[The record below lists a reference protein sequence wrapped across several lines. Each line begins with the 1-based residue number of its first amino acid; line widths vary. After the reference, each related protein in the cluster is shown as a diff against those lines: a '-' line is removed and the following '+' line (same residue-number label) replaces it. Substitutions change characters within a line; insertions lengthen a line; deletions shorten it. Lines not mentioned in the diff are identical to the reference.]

1 MKKKIILGV
10 LFIGMVILTGCRTGE
25 YNVDL
30 EIYEEM
36 PALLAANEELAAD
49 LAKNEDGTIMVE
61 FEKGEMF
68 LHLRAGRDMDE
79 GARNIATQTA
89 FQIFHQQYLD
99 HEDNLR
105 GDGTFYRKLIV
116 VRGFVEDTELYI
128 LEWNMNDEEPKVRS
142 NRFGNYM

>member
-30 EIYEEM
+30 VIYEEM

-49 LAKNEDGTIMVE
+49 LVKNEDGTIMVE

-116 VRGFVEDTELYI
+116 VRGFVEDTELYV

>member
-1 MKKKIILGV
+1 MKKKIILAV
-10 LFIGMVILTGCRTGE
+10 LFIGMVTLAGCRTGE

-30 EIYEEM
+30 VIYEKM
-36 PALLAANEELAAD
+36 PALLAANAELAAD

-68 LHLRAGRDMDE
+68 LYLRTGRDMDE
-79 GARNIATQTA
+79 GARNMATQTA
-89 FQIFHQQYLD
+89 FEIFHQQYMD
-99 HEDNLR
+99 DEDNLR
-105 GDGTFYRKLIV
+105 GDGTFYRKLII

-128 LEWNMNDEEPKVRS
+128 LEWNLNDEAPKVRS

>member
-1 MKKKIILGV
+1 MIKKIILTV
-10 LFIGMVILTGCRTGE
+10 LFIGMVILAGCRTGE

-30 EIYEEM
+30 KIYEEM
-36 PALLAANEELAAD
+36 PALLAANEELAAN

-68 LHLRAGRDMDE
+68 LHLRMGRDMDE
-79 GARNIATQTA
+79 GTRNLATQTA
-89 FQIFHQQYLD
+89 FEIFHQQYLD

-105 GDGTFYRKLIV
+105 GDGSFYRKLIL

-128 LEWNMNDEEPKVRS
+128 LEWNMNDESPKVRS